1 MQKVER
7 QKHRDRKRR
16 RLTGLLL
23 CALLLAACAAA
34 GLLLRKKAEE
44 PPAPAYRPETGAV
57 IQRSAEELR
66 SLTVTQRGK
75 KPWTAEREE
84 DGSLR
89 LRQEDGAAPDDWTVD
104 EAIARTLIDVA
115 TNLTYEDVF
124 TEKREDWEPEAA
136 EFGLADP
143 RITAVFRYGDGSEVT
158 IRIGDSADPDGDAYY
173 YLTVDGDDRL
183 YAVASGTVQDLNTEK
198 ELLRPVRQPEIRGV
212 LLDRITVKNG
222 DGTVRTRWELQGK
235 VSDRDAAENWLLT
248 APLAYPADY
257 DAMQN
262 LRDSAENLRLGIYIG
277 KADEDT
283 LKEYGLDKPEAII
296 ELHMAAGSTGTVSAS
311 GVYDV
316 EERKEATETLT
327 IGRSRSEMTAYALYG
342 GEIFTISYFS
352 LSPFTQA
359 DPLATLARYTVAT
372 PLNSLESV
380 TVEKQGE
387 ETVHYAIVRM
397 DGVSGTGDTDASEE
411 VRCLRNGQE
420 IAYEAFSAAW
430 ERLLTVTV
438 SGRLPED
445 RRPEEAH
452 TRYTIR
458 TVSGGRHTLELSDF
472 DAMHDAVTMDGHTLF
487 YLIKGGMT
495 ELP

>member
-57 IQRSAEELR
+57 IRRSAEELR

-89 LRQEDGAAPDDWTVD
+89 LRQEDGTAPDDWTVD

-262 LRDSAENLRLGIYIG
+262 LRDSAENLRLGIYI
-277 KADEDT
+277 
-283 LKEYGLDKPEAII
+283 
-296 ELHMAAGSTGTVSAS
+296 
-311 GVYDV
+311 
-316 EERKEATETLT
+316 
-327 IGRSRSEMTAYALYG
+327 
-342 GEIFTISYFS
+342 
-352 LSPFTQA
+352 
-359 DPLATLARYTVAT
+359 
-372 PLNSLESV
+372 
-380 TVEKQGE
+380 
-387 ETVHYAIVRM
+387 
-397 DGVSGTGDTDASEE
+397 
-411 VRCLRNGQE
+411 
-420 IAYEAFSAAW
+420 
-430 ERLLTVTV
+430 
-438 SGRLPED
+438 
-445 RRPEEAH
+445 
-452 TRYTIR
+452 
-458 TVSGGRHTLELSDF
+458 
-472 DAMHDAVTMDGHTLF
+472 
-487 YLIKGGMT
+487 
-495 ELP
+495 